1 MAQTKTQFGYRS
13 APRSGS
19 GGREAAEHAVVVVG
33 AGPVGLSLAIDL
45 AQRGQS
51 VVLLDDADRIGEGSR
66 AICFSKRSLEFWD
79 RLGIGQRMVD
89 KGVVW
94 SVGKIFHG
102 DSQLYQFNLLPEEG
116 HKRPAFIN
124 LQQFY
129 AEAYLVDR
137 VEELPAIDLRWRNKV
152 IGLEQRNDHVRAD
165 DRDAGWPL
173 SAARRL
179 SSSPAT
185 APVRRCGRWSGA
197 EFAGQVFEDQFLIAD
212 VKMTAEFPT
221 ERWFWFDP
229 PFHAGRS
236 ALLHKQPDD
245 IWRID
250 LQLSRYAD
258 PAFEKQPE
266 NVRPRIARML
276 GHDKF
281 DFEWISLYKFQCRR
295 MDRFIHGRVI
305 FAGDA
310 AHQVSPFGA
319 RGANSGLEDAENI
332 AWKLDRVLRGTS
344 PEALLES
351 YHTERSAAA
360 DENIRESTRST
371 DFMAPAS
378 HQEARLR
385 KAVLSLAK
393 ETEFGKRMVN
403 GGRLS
408 VPSIYDTPLS
418 TADGDAWRGGPR
430 PGASM
435 PDAPIAAPIWPA
447 DVPDRSFHRRG
458 NAVHAAGVRQWRGD
472 RCARGRWPIRIGGE
486 GGFADRQG
494 TGWRALRR
502 RTRHRLSAAARR
514 LCRRALPAPDAG
526 RRSTP
531 RWRAPPAELRFC
543 HDAVHQLEF
552 CQAGRCL
559 PRHRR
564 GASRVERDAKRR
576 PRCRAGAGA
585 RQSYRRHRGAA
596 MKPSRSPSG
605 GCSMPASSSNSSNN
619 RIHGLERRKGL
630 N

>member
-1 MAQTKTQFGYRS
+1 MALKSKTQFGYRRQPDQDRDRDGIS
-13 APRSGS
+13 
-19 GGREAAEHAVVVVG
+19 EHPVVVVG
-33 AGPVGLSLAIDL
+33 AGPIGLSLAIDL
-45 AQRGQS
+45 AQRGQP

-102 DSQLYQFNLLPEEG
+102 ASQLYQFNLLPEEG
-116 HKRPAFIN
+116 HMRPAFIN

-137 VEELPAIDLRWRNKV
+137 VQELAAVDLRWCNKV
-152 IGLEQRNDHVRAD
+152 TGLAQRNDHVVLTIETPDGPYFLRTHYVVACD
-165 DRDAGWPL
+165 G
-173 SAARRL
+173 AR
-179 SSSPAT
+179 SSLRQM
-185 APVRRCGRWSGA
+185 VGA

-250 LQLSRYAD
+250 LQLHPDAD
-258 PAFEKQPE
+258 PAIEKRPE

-281 DFEWISLYKFQCRR
+281 EFEWISLYKFQCRR
-295 MDRFIHGRVI
+295 MEKFIHGRVM

-319 RGANSGLEDAENI
+319 RGANSGLEDAENL
-332 AWKLDRVLRGTS
+332 AWKLDRVLRKLS
-344 PEALLES
+344 PEALLET
-351 YHTERSAAA
+351 YHVERSAAA

-371 DFMAPAS
+371 DFMAPTS
-378 HQEARLR
+378 RQEARLR

-393 ETEFGKRMVN
+393 ETEFGKRMIN

-408 VPSIYDTPLS
+408 VPSVYDTPLS
-418 TADGDAWRGGPR
+418 TADTEVWRGGPR

-435 PDAPIAAPIWPA
+435 PDAPIAARAGDPA
-447 DVPDRSFHRRG
+447 FLTEAFIQAGTRFTLLQFTNG
-458 NAVHAAGVRQWRGD
+458 AAVDPPEGVGV
-472 RCARGRWPIRIGGE
+472 IRIGMGD
-486 GGFADRQG
+486 GDLVG
-494 TGWRALRR
+494 TRYDAEPGTAYLLRPDGYVAARFRHPTRAA
-502 RTRHRLSAAARR
+502 LSAALAR
-514 LCRRALPAPDAG
+514 AAG
-526 RRSTP
+526 I
-531 RWRAPPAELRFC
+531 
-543 HDAVHQLEF
+543 
-552 CQAGRCL
+552 
-559 PRHRR
+559 
-564 GASRVERDAKRR
+564 
-576 PRCRAGAGA
+576 
-585 RQSYRRHRGAA
+585 
-596 MKPSRSPSG
+596 
-605 GCSMPASSSNSSNN
+605 N
-619 RIHGLERRKGL
+619 
-630 N
+630 

>member
-1 MAQTKTQFGYRS
+1 MAQAENPAKTQFGYRRH
-13 APRSGS
+13 PDQDRTG
-19 GGREAAEHAVVVVG
+19 ENVAEYPVVVVG

-102 DSQLYQFNLLPEEG
+102 HSQLYQFNLLPEQG

-137 VEELPAIDLRWRNKV
+137 VGELSSIDLRWRNKV
-152 IGLEQRNDHVRAD
+152 TGLEQRNDYVALTVLTPDGPYQMHAQFVVACD
-165 DRDAGWPL
+165 G
-173 SAARRL
+173 AR
-179 SSSPAT
+179 SSLRQM
-185 APVRRCGRWSGA
+185 VGA

-212 VKMTAEFPT
+212 VRMTAEFPT

-250 LQLSRYAD
+250 LQLNRDAD
-258 PAFEKQPE
+258 PVVEKLPE

-281 DFEWISLYKFQCRR
+281 EFEWISLYKFQCRR

-319 RGANSGLEDAENI
+319 RGANSGLEDAENLS
-332 AWKLDRVLRGTS
+332 WKLDRVLRRQS
-344 PEALLES
+344 PEGLLES
-351 YHTERSAAA
+351 YHIERSAAA

-371 DFMAPAS
+371 DFMAPSS
-378 HQEARLR
+378 HHEARLR

-403 GGRLS
+403 AGRLS
-408 VPSIYDTPLS
+408 VPSVYETPLS
-418 TADGDAWRGGPR
+418 TDDGDMWAGGPR

-435 PDAPIAAPIWPA
+435 PDAPLSARSGDAMFLTEAFAQNGTRFTWLEFGNGA
-447 DVPDRSFHRRG
+447 ETDMPDG
-458 NAVHAAGVRQWRGD
+458 IGV
-472 RCARGRWPIRIGGE
+472 IRIGADGFVDTE
-486 GGFADRQG
+486 G
-494 TGWRALRR
+494 L
-502 RTRHRLSAAARR
+502 
-514 LCRRALPAPDAG
+514 
-526 RRSTP
+526 
-531 RWRAPPAELRFC
+531 
-543 HDAVHQLEF
+543 
-552 CQAGRCL
+552 
-559 PRHRR
+559 
-564 GASRVERDAKRR
+564 
-576 PRCRAGAGA
+576 AGA
-585 RQSYRRHRGAA
+585 RYNAEPGTAYLLRPDGYVAARFRHPTRTAMEAA
-596 MKPSRSPSG
+596 LSR
-605 GCSMPASSSNSSNN
+605 ASA
-619 RIHGLERRKGL
+619 L

>member
-1 MAQTKTQFGYRS
+1 MPMSQGNSQDEPRAKTRLGYHR
-13 APRSGS
+13 
-19 GGREAAEHAVVVVG
+19 HADQSRLGADIAIHPVVVVG

-45 AQRGQS
+45 AQRGQP

-79 RLGIGQRMVD
+79 RLGVGQRMVD

-94 SVGKIFHG
+94 QVGKIFHG
-102 DSQLYQFNLLPEEG
+102 ASLLYQFDLLPEQG

-137 VEELPAIDLRWRNKV
+137 VGELPAISLRWRNKV
-152 IGLEQRNDHVRAD
+152 VGLERRNDQVV
-165 DRDAGWPL
+165 L
-173 SAARRL
+173 SIETPEGPYRIGASYVVACDGARSTLRQM
-179 SSSPAT
+179 
-185 APVRRCGRWSGA
+185 VGA

-245 IWRID
+245 VWRID
-250 LQLSRYAD
+250 LQLDRDAD
-258 PAFEKQPE
+258 PVAERQPE

-276 GHDKF
+276 GHDHF

-295 MDRFIHGRVI
+295 MASFLHGRVI

-319 RGANSGLEDAENI
+319 RGANSGLEDAENLG
-332 AWKLDRVLRGTS
+332 WKLDRVLRRTS
-344 PEALLES
+344 PETLLES
-351 YHTERSAAA
+351 YNIERSQAA

-371 DFMAPAS
+371 DFMAPNS
-378 HQEARLR
+378 PCEARLR

-408 VPSIYDTPLS
+408 VPSIYQTPLS
-418 TADGDAWRGGPR
+418 TADCEDWRGGPR

-435 PDAPIAAPIWPA
+435 VDAPISKPGGEASYLTDAFVKAGRGFALVAFADGEAIDLPEEVAMIPIGSA
-447 DVPDRSFHRRG
+447 GLSD
-458 NAVHAAGVRQWRGD
+458 AAG
-472 RCARGRWPIRIGGE
+472 
-486 GGFADRQG
+486 
-494 TGWRALRR
+494 L
-502 RTRHRLSAAARR
+502 LAARYDAR
-514 LCRRALPAPDAG
+514 PGTAYLLRPDGYVAARFRYPTRSAIEAALLRA
-526 RRSTP
+526 
-531 RWRAPPAELRFC
+531 
-543 HDAVHQLEF
+543 
-552 CQAGRCL
+552 
-559 PRHRR
+559 
-564 GASRVERDAKRR
+564 
-576 PRCRAGAGA
+576 
-585 RQSYRRHRGAA
+585 
-596 MKPSRSPSG
+596 
-605 GCSMPASSSNSSNN
+605 SSNN
-619 RIHGLERRKGL
+619 
-630 N
+630 

>member
-1 MAQTKTQFGYRS
+1 MSMAPSKAQFGYR
-13 APRSGS
+13 R
-19 GGREAAEHAVVVVG
+19 HADQDRIDGDMARYPVVVVG

-45 AQRGQS
+45 AQRGQG

-102 DSQLYQFNLLPEEG
+102 ASQLYQFNLLPEEG

-137 VEELPAIDLRWRNKV
+137 VQELAGIDLRWRNRV
-152 IGLEQRNDHVRAD
+152 IGLEQRNDHAVLTMETPDGPYRMRAAYVVACD
-165 DRDAGWPL
+165 G
-173 SAARRL
+173 AR
-179 SSSPAT
+179 SSLRQM
-185 APVRRCGRWSGA
+185 VGA

-250 LQLSRYAD
+250 LQLDPDAD
-258 PAFEKQPE
+258 AAAEKRPE

-276 GHDKF
+276 GHNKF
-281 DFEWISLYKFQCRR
+281 EFEWISLYKFQCRR
-295 MDRFIHGRVI
+295 MQRFLHGRVV

-319 RGANSGLEDAENI
+319 RGANSGLEDAENL
-332 AWKLDRVLRGTS
+332 AWKLDRVLRKAS
-344 PEALLES
+344 PETLLET

-371 DFMAPAS
+371 DFMAPS
-378 HQEARLR
+378 SRQEARLR

-393 ETEFGKRMVN
+393 ETEFGKRMIN

-408 VPSIYDTPLS
+408 VPSIYDSPLS
-418 TADGDAWRGGPR
+418 TVDCDTWRGGPR

-435 PDAPIAAPIWPA
+435 PDAPLAAPA
-447 DVPDRSFHRRG
+447 DEAAYLTEAFIKAGTRFTLLEFSNG
-458 NAVHAAGVRQWRGD
+458 AAVDTPGDVGV
-472 RCARGRWPIRIGGE
+472 IRIGGRD
-486 GGFADRQG
+486 GFSD
-494 TGWRALRR
+494 
-502 RTRHRLSAAARR
+502 SAG
-514 LCRRALPAPDAG
+514 L
-526 RRSTP
+526 
-531 RWRAPPAELRFC
+531 
-543 HDAVHQLEF
+543 
-552 CQAGRCL
+552 
-559 PRHRR
+559 
-564 GASRVERDAKRR
+564 
-576 PRCRAGAGA
+576 AGA
-585 RQSYRRHRGAA
+585 RYDAGPGTAYLLRPDGYVAARFRHPTRSALDAA
-596 MKPSRSPSG
+596 LARAAG
-605 GCSMPASSSNSSNN
+605 QN
-619 RIHGLERRKGL
+619 
-630 N
+630 

>member
-1 MAQTKTQFGYRS
+1 MAQTKTQFGYRRHPDQDR
-13 APRSGS
+13 AAA
-19 GGREAAEHAVVVVG
+19 EIAEHAVVVVG

-45 AQRGQS
+45 AQRGQA

-102 DSQLYQFNLLPEEG
+102 EQQLYQFNLLPEEG

-137 VEELPAIDLRWRNKV
+137 VGELPAIDLRWRNKV
-152 IGLEQRNDHVRAD
+152 TGLEPRNDSVLLTIQTPDGPYRLNAQYVIACD
-165 DRDAGWPL
+165 G
-173 SAARRL
+173 AR
-179 SSSPAT
+179 SSLRQM
-185 APVRRCGRWSGA
+185 VGA
-197 EFAGQVFEDQFLIAD
+197 EFSGQVFEDQFLIAD
-212 VKMTAEFPT
+212 VKMTAAFPT

-250 LQLSRYAD
+250 LQLNRFAD
-258 PAFEKQPE
+258 PALEKLPE

-295 MDRFIHGRVI
+295 MNRFIHGRVI

-319 RGANSGLEDAENI
+319 RGANSGLEDAENL

-371 DFMAPAS
+371 DFMAPNS

-408 VPSIYDTPLS
+408 TPSVYATPLS
-418 TADGDAWRGGPR
+418 TEDGDSWRGGAQ

-435 PDAPIAAPIWPA
+435 PDAPVAGPGGESMFLTEAFIGAGTRFTLLEFGNGAAPELPEE
-447 DVPDRSFHRRG
+447 V
-458 NAVHAAGVRQWRGD
+458 AA
-472 RCARGRWPIRIGGE
+472 IRIGGKDGLVDSAGLAATRYDAE
-486 GGFADRQG
+486 PG
-494 TGWRALRR
+494 TAYLLRPDGYV
-502 RTRHRLSAAARR
+502 AARFR
-514 LCRRALPAPDAG
+514 HPTREGLDAALARAAG
-526 RRSTP
+526 
-531 RWRAPPAELRFC
+531 
-543 HDAVHQLEF
+543 H
-552 CQAGRCL
+552 
-559 PRHRR
+559 
-564 GASRVERDAKRR
+564 
-576 PRCRAGAGA
+576 
-585 RQSYRRHRGAA
+585 
-596 MKPSRSPSG
+596 
-605 GCSMPASSSNSSNN
+605 N
-619 RIHGLERRKGL
+619 
-630 N
+630 

>member
-1 MAQTKTQFGYRS
+1 MAQAKTQFGYRRHPDQDR
-13 APRSGS
+13 AG
-19 GGREAAEHAVVVVG
+19 ADLAEYPVVVVG

-79 RLGIGQRMVD
+79 RLGVGQRMVD

-102 DSQLYQFNLLPEEG
+102 HSQLYQFNLLPEPG

-137 VEELPAIDLRWRNKV
+137 VAELSTISLRWRNKV
-152 IGLEQRNDHVRAD
+152 IGLEPRNDHVVLTVETPDGPYKMHAEFVVACD
-165 DRDAGWPL
+165 G
-173 SAARRL
+173 AR
-179 SSSPAT
+179 SSLRQM
-185 APVRRCGRWSGA
+185 VGA
-197 EFAGQVFEDQFLIAD
+197 EFAGKVFEDQFLIAD
-212 VKMTAEFPT
+212 VRMTAAFPT

-250 LQLSRYAD
+250 LQLNRTAD
-258 PAFEKQPE
+258 PAAEKLPE

-319 RGANSGLEDAENI
+319 RGANSGLEDAENLS
-332 AWKLDRVLRGTS
+332 WKLDRVLRKTS
-344 PEALLES
+344 PEGLLES
-351 YHTERSAAA
+351 YHVERSAAA

-371 DFMAPAS
+371 DFMAPDS

-403 GGRLS
+403 AGRLS
-408 VPSIYDTPLS
+408 VPSVYDSALS
-418 TADGDAWRGGPR
+418 SADGEVWGGGPR

-435 PDAPIAAPIWPA
+435 PDAPLSARSGDATFLTEAFITGGTRFTLLEFGNGVVTDAPE
-447 DVPDRSFHRRG
+447 
-458 NAVHAAGVRQWRGD
+458 GVSV
-472 RCARGRWPIRIGGE
+472 IRIGGADGFVDSE
-486 GGFADRQG
+486 G
-494 TGWRALRR
+494 L
-502 RTRHRLSAAARR
+502 AAARY
-514 LCRRALPAPDAG
+514 DAE
-526 RRSTP
+526 P
-531 RWRAPPAELRFC
+531 
-543 HDAVHQLEF
+543 
-552 CQAGRCL
+552 
-559 PRHRR
+559 
-564 GASRVERDAKRR
+564 
-576 PRCRAGAGA
+576 
-585 RQSYRRHRGAA
+585 GAA
-596 MKPSRSPSG
+596 YLLRPDGYVAARFRHPTRTALDAALAR
-605 GCSMPASSSNSSNN
+605 AS
-619 RIHGLERRKGL
+619 GL

>member
-1 MAQTKTQFGYRS
+1 MAQSSKIQFGYVRH
-13 APRSGS
+13 PDQDRPDGD
-19 GGREAAEHAVVVVG
+19 AAHHAVVVVG

-102 DSQLYQFNLLPEEG
+102 DKQLYQFNLLPEQG

-137 VEELPAIDLRWRNKV
+137 VETLLAVDLRWRNKV
-152 IGLEQRNDHVRAD
+152 TGLERRNDHVVLTVETPDGPYRMRANYVVACD
-165 DRDAGWPL
+165 G
-173 SAARRL
+173 AR
-179 SSSPAT
+179 SSLRQM
-185 APVRRCGRWSGA
+185 VGA
-197 EFAGQVFEDQFLIAD
+197 EFTGQVFEDQFLIAD

-236 ALLHKQPDD
+236 ALLHRQPDD

-250 LQLSRYAD
+250 LQLHPDAD
-258 PAFEKQPE
+258 PVVEKRPD

-281 DFEWISLYKFQCRR
+281 EFEWISLYKFQCRR
-295 MDRFIHGRVI
+295 MERFLHGRVL

-319 RGANSGLEDAENI
+319 RGANSGLEDAENL
-332 AWKLDRVLRGTS
+332 AWKLDRVLRRTS
-344 PEALLES
+344 PEALLET
-351 YHTERSAAA
+351 YHSERSAAA

-371 DFMAPAS
+371 DFMAPTS
-378 HQEARLR
+378 RQEARLR
-385 KAVLSLAK
+385 KAVLSLAR
-393 ETEFGKRMVN
+393 ETEFGQRMIN

-408 VPSIYDTPLS
+408 IPSVYGSRLS
-418 TADGDAWRGGPR
+418 TTDRDTWRGGPT

-435 PDAPIAAPIWPA
+435 PDAPLAGEAAYLTEAFIKAGARFTLLEFSNGAAVETPE
-447 DVPDRSFHRRG
+447 DVD
-458 NAVHAAGVRQWRGD
+458 V
-472 RCARGRWPIRIGGE
+472 IRIGGKD
-486 GGFADRQG
+486 GFSDAAGLASARYDAQPG
-494 TGWRALRR
+494 TAYLLRPDGYV
-502 RTRHRLSAAARR
+502 AARFR
-514 LCRRALPAPDAG
+514 HPTRAMLDAALA
-526 RRSTP
+526 
-531 RWRAPPAELRFC
+531 RA
-543 HDAVHQLEF
+543 
-552 CQAGRCL
+552 AG
-559 PRHRR
+559 H
-564 GASRVERDAKRR
+564 
-576 PRCRAGAGA
+576 
-585 RQSYRRHRGAA
+585 
-596 MKPSRSPSG
+596 
-605 GCSMPASSSNSSNN
+605 N
-619 RIHGLERRKGL
+619 
-630 N
+630 

>member
-1 MAQTKTQFGYRS
+1 MALTKTQFGYRRHPDQDR
-13 APRSGS
+13 AG
-19 GGREAAEHAVVVVG
+19 ADIAEHAVVVVG
-33 AGPVGLSLAIDL
+33 AGPIGLSLAIDL

-102 DSQLYQFNLLPEEG
+102 NSLLYQFNLLPEEG

-152 IGLEQRNDHVRAD
+152 TGLEPHNDHVVLTVQTPDGPYR
-165 DRDAGWPL
+165 L
-173 SAARRL
+173 AAQYVVACDGAR
-179 SSSPAT
+179 SSLRGM
-185 APVRRCGRWSGA
+185 VGA

-212 VKMTAEFPT
+212 VKMTAAFPT

-250 LQLSRYAD
+250 LQLNRFAD
-258 PAFEKQPE
+258 PAIEKLPE

-281 DFEWISLYKFQCRR
+281 EFEWISLYKFQCRR
-295 MDRFIHGRVI
+295 MNKFVHGRVI

-319 RGANSGLEDAENI
+319 RGANSGLEDAENL

-351 YHTERSAAA
+351 YHIERSAAA

-371 DFMAPAS
+371 DFMAPNS
-378 HQEARLR
+378 QQEARLR

-408 VPSIYDTPLS
+408 TPSTYETPLS
-418 TADGDAWRGGPR
+418 TVDSDSWRGGPR

-435 PDAPIAAPIWPA
+435 PDAPVAGRNGEPMYLTDAFIGAGTGFTLLAFSNGAAPEWPE
-447 DVPDRSFHRRG
+447 G
-458 NAVHAAGVRQWRGD
+458 LGT
-472 RCARGRWPIRIGGE
+472 IRIGGE
-486 GGFADRQG
+486 GGLVDCAGLAAKRYDAEPG
-494 TGWRALRR
+494 TAYLLRPDGYV
-502 RTRHRLSAAARR
+502 AARFR
-514 LCRRALPAPDAG
+514 HPTRAALDAALA
-526 RRSTP
+526 
-531 RWRAPPAELRFC
+531 RAC
-543 HDAVHQLEF
+543 
-552 CQAGRCL
+552 GI
-559 PRHRR
+559 
-564 GASRVERDAKRR
+564 
-576 PRCRAGAGA
+576 
-585 RQSYRRHRGAA
+585 
-596 MKPSRSPSG
+596 
-605 GCSMPASSSNSSNN
+605 N
-619 RIHGLERRKGL
+619 
-630 N
+630 

>member
-1 MAQTKTQFGYRS
+1 MAQAKTQFGYRRHPDQDRLG
-13 APRSGS
+13 ADV
-19 GGREAAEHAVVVVG
+19 AEHPVVIVG

-45 AQRGQS
+45 AQRGQK

-94 SVGKIFHG
+94 SVGRIFHG
-102 DSQLYQFNLLPEEG
+102 NSQLYQFNLLPEPG

-124 LQQFY
+124 LQQFH

-137 VEELPAIDLRWRNKV
+137 VEELPAVDLRWRNKV
-152 IGLEQRNDHVRAD
+152 VALESRNDTVALTVATPDGSYKMH
-165 DRDAGWPL
+165 AGYIV
-173 SAARRL
+173 ACDGAR
-179 SSSPAT
+179 SSLRQM
-185 APVRRCGRWSGA
+185 VGA
-197 EFAGQVFEDQFLIAD
+197 EFSGQVFEDQFLIAD
-212 VKMTAEFPT
+212 VKMMAEFPT

-250 LQLSRYAD
+250 LQLNRYAD
-258 PAFEKQPE
+258 PAIEKQPE
-266 NVRPRIARML
+266 HVRPRIARML

-319 RGANSGLEDAENI
+319 RGANSGLEDAENLS
-332 AWKLDRVLRGTS
+332 WKLDRVLRKQS
-344 PEALLES
+344 PASLLES
-351 YHTERSAAA
+351 YHVERSAAA
-360 DENIRESTRST
+360 DENIRESTRAT
-371 DFMAPAS
+371 DFMAPNS

-408 VPSIYDTPLS
+408 VPSVYETPLS
-418 TADGDAWRGGPR
+418 TADSDPWRGGPR

-435 PDAPIAAPIWPA
+435 PDAPVSGGTGGHTFLTEAFIDQGARFTLLEFGKGSAASEMPEN
-447 DVPDRSFHRRG
+447 VG
-458 NAVHAAGVRQWRGD
+458 T
-472 RCARGRWPIRIGGE
+472 IRIGGE
-486 GGFADRQG
+486 GGLVDAEGLAVKRYDAEPG
-494 TGWRALRR
+494 TAYLLRPDGYV
-502 RTRHRLSAAARR
+502 AARFRHPTRER
-514 LCRRALPAPDAG
+514 LDAALARA
-526 RRSTP
+526 S
-531 RWRAPPAELRFC
+531 
-543 HDAVHQLEF
+543 
-552 CQAGRCL
+552 
-559 PRHRR
+559 
-564 GASRVERDAKRR
+564 
-576 PRCRAGAGA
+576 
-585 RQSYRRHRGAA
+585 
-596 MKPSRSPSG
+596 
-605 GCSMPASSSNSSNN
+605 
-619 RIHGLERRKGL
+619 GL